1 LRPSFFIAIKTDMP
15 DELLDIIN
23 NDDII
28 ITQQMRSVVH
38 RQGLL
43 HRGVHIFLVTPDGR
57 LLVQK
62 RSQQRDNFPL
72 ALDCS
77 VSEHVKASEDYL
89 QAAMRGLREELG
101 LLRAELH
108 PLVKFQMSYGVN
120 DEEISLLYES
130 TVDPALVQFDPEEV
144 DAIAYYSLDEL
155 ATMIRNGETVFC
167 TWFIQLIRWYLGES
181 SDLKVMQIY
190 TEDHLLLSS
199 RKRKH

>member
-1 LRPSFFIAIKTDMP
+1 MP

-23 NDDII
+23 DGDIV
-28 ITQQMRSVVH
+28 ITQQMRSIVH

-43 HRGVHIFLVTPDGR
+43 HRGVHIFLLTTDDR

-77 VSEHVKASEDYL
+77 VSEHVKAGEDYL

-101 LLRAELH
+101 LQQGELH
-108 PLVKFQMSYGVN
+108 PLVKFKMSYGVN

-130 TVDPALVQFDPEEV
+130 KVDPALVQFDPKEV
-144 DAIAYYSLDEL
+144 DDVAYYSLDEL
-155 ATMIRNGETVFC
+155 TTMTRNGETVFC
-167 TWFIQLIRWYLGES
+167 SWFVQLIRWYLGES
-181 SDLKVMQIY
+181 SELKVTQIY
-190 TEDHLLLSS
+190 SEDHLLSS
-199 RKRKH
+199 NRRRKL